1 MQDIKVN
8 VLGAEWTIRFGKESE
23 YPNLKDVDGY
33 TDSSVREIVVD
44 DFSRAQEDPFS
55 KKDVA
60 QHQKQAIRHELVHA
74 FLEESGLGGNGCAV
88 EHWEYNEEMVD
99 WFAIQSPK
107 IFKVFKELELL

>member
-8 VLGAEWTIRFGKESE
+8 VLGAKWTIRFGNEIE

-74 FLEESGLGGNGCAV
+74 FLEESGLGGNGCAA